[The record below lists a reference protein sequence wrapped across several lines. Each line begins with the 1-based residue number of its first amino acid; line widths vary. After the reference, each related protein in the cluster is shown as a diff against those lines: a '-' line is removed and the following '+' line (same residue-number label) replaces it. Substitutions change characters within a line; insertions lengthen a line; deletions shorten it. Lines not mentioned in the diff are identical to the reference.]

1 MGLFFFDHLLDQI
14 AFIRD
19 FLIRTVDRI
28 SYKMFDIIY
37 GLFNASF
44 DRLCCIKVDQFVS
57 YSQRLLG
64 RRIFYT
70 VGQVISVD
78 PYQGWS
84 GPWARVD
91 EGGRLLEPRWSSAA
105 ILRHVVGVL
114 QSFSLSRKSSSG
126 PGSF

>member
-1 MGLFFFDHLLDQI
+1 MGYSMLV
-14 AFIRD
+14 
-19 FLIRTVDRI
+19 LIG
-28 SYKMFDIIY
+28 F
-37 GLFNASF
+37 
-44 DRLCCIKVDQFVS
+44 CCIKVDQFVS

-105 ILRHVVGVL
+105 ILRHGVA
-114 QSFSLSRKSSSG
+114 SFSPSVSQ
-126 PGSF
+126 GSLLLVLEASD

>member
-1 MGLFFFDHLLDQI
+1 MGYSMLV
-14 AFIRD
+14 
-19 FLIRTVDRI
+19 LIG
-28 SYKMFDIIY
+28 F
-37 GLFNASF
+37 
-44 DRLCCIKVDQFVS
+44 CCIKVDQFVS

-64 RRIFYT
+64 RRVFYT